1 MPRIAPTTVPT
12 SAGVLRSLD
21 ECVAE
26 APVEG
31 VGVTPN
37 VRLPLGLAS
46 IEFVIEGLGVTPNI
60 LLGLASIL
68 DELVLVESI
77 GLDARVNVAEEL
89 ALVVMGLVKVIDIE
103 LLLVEL
109 DVEEGAEVAVMI
121 AVGPKMV
128 AASARSTSTPCC
140 ETAAQVSPVVF

>member
-1 MPRIAPTTVPT
+1 MLVMPRIAPTTVPT

-31 VGVTPN
+31 VGVAPN
-37 VRLPLGLAS
+37 VRL
-46 IEFVIEGLGVTPNI
+46 

-77 GLDARVNVAEEL
+77 GLDAGVNVAEEL
-89 ALVVMGLVKVIDIE
+89 APVVMGLVKVIDIE

-109 DVEEGAEVAVMI
+109 DVGEGVEVAVMI

-128 AASARSTSTPCC
+128 AASARSASTPCC